1 MDPEKGRLAEELK
14 AETDLEGFFRLKKV
28 RLFVPI
34 KNVVTHDLDDP
45 TKYGFARKNFI
56 FCIFVKSSPPGSD
69 LNRTGAF
76 GIFNLRRNNLFAQ
89 AVRCFLFMSLVI
101 EKNVAFIKNS

>member
-14 AETDLEGFFRLKKV
+14 AKTDLEGFFRLKKV

-45 TKYGFARKNFI
+45 TKYGFARKKFH
-56 FCIFVKSSPPGSD
+56 FFAFLSSPPGSD
-69 LNRTGAF
+69 LNRAGAF
-76 GIFNLRRNNLFAQ
+76 AIFNLRRNNLFAQ
-89 AVRCFLFMSLVI
+89 EVRCFLFMSMVV
-101 EKNVAFIKNS
+101 EKNVTFIKNS

>member
-45 TKYGFARKNFI
+45 TKYGFARKKISF
-56 FCIFVKSSPPGSD
+56 FLHFLSSPPGSD
-69 LNRTGAF
+69 LKPSRGF
-76 GIFNLRRNNLFAQ
+76 WHF
-89 AVRCFLFMSLVI
+89 
-101 EKNVAFIKNS
+101 